1 MTTIKLTKMQGCGN
15 DFVIIDYEEYE
26 KTNMPMSE
34 LAKKVCDRN
43 FGVGA
48 DGMIIP
54 RLVEAARQL
63 NAAKQLG
70 SATPQAQQDDIAL
83 SPYDISWYFY
93 NSDGS
98 TAQMCGNGIRCFAKY
113 VYDKKLLDKKTFSVL
128 TGAGIIKPELLD
140 DGNVKVNM
148 GTPILEDE
156 KIPFKGNRK
165 IQILDK
171 EFDITPVSMG
181 NPHCVI
187 FTDNNPMEDAK
198 KYGPYIEKH
207 EYFPE
212 KTNTEF
218 VRIKSRSEIDLC
230 VYERGCG
237 ITLACGT
244 GACASVV
251 AGVLNNLTEDKVKVN
266 LPGGTVFIDWQGS
279 TAINLKDIYMTGPAN
294 YSFVADYML

>member
-1 MTTIKLTKMQGCGN
+1 MTTVKLTKMQGCGN
-15 DFVIIDYEEYE
+15 DFVIIDFDEYK
-26 KTNMPMSE
+26 KTNMPMAE
-34 LAKKVCDRN
+34 LAKKICDRH

-54 RLVEAARQL
+54 DCELRAKRLADVQDVADPL
-63 NAAKQLG
+63 NANN
-70 SATPQAQQDDIAL
+70 QADNEITDIG
-83 SPYDISWYFY
+83 WYFY

-98 TAQMCGNGIRCFAKY
+98 IAQMCGNGMRCFAKY
-113 VYDKKLLDKKTFSVL
+113 VFDKGLVNKKEFSVE
-128 TGAGIIKPELLD
+128 TGAGVIKPQLLD

-156 KIPFKGNRK
+156 KIPFKGERK
-165 IQILDK
+165 LKALDR

-187 FTDNNPMEDAK
+187 IGNDDPMEMAL
-198 KYGPYIEKH
+198 KYGPVIEKH
-207 EYFPE
+207 EFFPE

-218 VRIKSRSEIDLC
+218 VKIISKTEIEMR

-251 AGVLNNLTEDKVKVN
+251 ACVLNNLTEQKVKVN
-266 LPGGTVFIDWQGS
+266 LLGGPVFVEWQGNS
-279 TAINLKDIYMTGPAN
+279 ADKEKDIFLIGPAD
-294 YSFVADYML
+294 YTFTADYML

>member
-15 DFVIIDYEEYE
+15 DFVILDYDEYK
-26 KTNMPMSE
+26 KTGMPMPE
-34 LAKKVCDRN
+34 LAKKLCDRH

-54 RLVEAARQL
+54 DCNTDKSSNIGEPV
-63 NAAKQLG
+63 
-70 SATPQAQQDDIAL
+70 DIG
-83 SPYDISWYFY
+83 WYFY

-98 TAQMCGNGIRCFAKY
+98 IAQMCGNGMRCFARY
-113 VYDKKLLDKKTFSVL
+113 VYDRGLVNKKEFSVM
-128 TGAGIIKPELLD
+128 TGAGVIKPEISD
-140 DGNVKVNM
+140 DGNVRVDM
-148 GTPILEDE
+148 GIPILEDS
-156 KIPFKGNRK
+156 KIPFKGERRLK
-165 IQILDK
+165 ALDR
-171 EFDITPVSMG
+171 EFEITPVSMG

-187 FTDNNPMEDAK
+187 IVDDEPMEMAV
-198 KYGPYIEKH
+198 KYGPVIEKH

-218 VRIKSRSEIDLC
+218 VKILSGAEIDMC

-251 AGVLNNLTEDKVKVN
+251 ACVLNNLTEQTVKVN
-266 LPGGTVFIDWQGS
+266 LLGGPVFVEWQGS
-279 TAINLKDIYMTGPAN
+279 PAEPAKNIFLIGPAN
-294 YSFVADYML
+294 YSFTAEYML